1 MRILVGAVTVATALC
16 GSASATQTIP
26 IAPLSGLIAH
36 NKAGG
41 AGQETVRYD
50 FAAPGETYPVDDAE
64 DMCGSSIPDSEIP
77 DSEETRAP
85 KPVSASHRLE
95 SANVQ
100 GSQPTGY
107 GTSGQELR
115 TGDLSGPTITA
126 AAQKGEKPG
135 FHWENAV
142 RQSLLF
148 LAISTAFRFATEPS
162 TRAEM
167 KGPYWSDYFHSVGH
181 LRGWGDGDE
190 FLVNYIG
197 HPLEGAVTGYI
208 QVQNDPKGIK
218 QEVGF
223 NKGYWASRL
232 KAFGW
237 AAAYSTQ
244 YEIGLVSEASLGNV
258 GLKPGDKS
266 NHPMAYV
273 DLVVTPVLGTAWLVG
288 EDLIDRY
295 VLERFEDKVKNR
307 WVRAIVR
314 SIMNPSRSFANMHR
328 GEWFWHRDSRP
339 LRAF

>member
-1 MRILVGAVTVATALC
+1 
-16 GSASATQTIP
+16 
-26 IAPLSGLIAH
+26 
-36 NKAGG
+36 
-41 AGQETVRYD
+41 
-50 FAAPGETYPVDDAE
+50 
-64 DMCGSSIPDSEIP
+64 
-77 DSEETRAP
+77 
-85 KPVSASHRLE
+85 
-95 SANVQ
+95 
-100 GSQPTGY
+100 
-107 GTSGQELR
+107 
-115 TGDLSGPTITA
+115 
-126 AAQKGEKPG
+126 
-135 FHWENAV
+135 
-142 RQSLLF
+142 
-148 LAISTAFRFATEPS
+148 
-162 TRAEM
+162 M

-208 QVQNDPKGIK
+208 QIQNDSKGIK

-273 DLVVTPVLGTAWLVG
+273 DLVVTPVLGTHGWL
-288 EDLIDRY
+288 EDLTI
-295 VLERFEDKVKNR
+295 VTCSSFEDR
-307 WVRAIVR
+307 SRTGGCARYR